1 MRVSLIFLTLATF
14 GFSANPKTIHFKSQD
29 SLSITADYYLQTENA
44 ALIILFHQ
52 AGWSRGEYL
61 EIAPKLNK
69 MGFNC
74 LAVDLRSGNEVN
86 GIKNETKALAEKAGK
101 KTNYLDAFQ
110 DMQAALDYAYSN
122 LKAKKIIVWGSSYSS
137 ALTFVLAANNPDKI
151 SAMLAFA
158 PGEYFKR
165 FGKAAD
171 YIATHAA
178 KISRP
183 AFITSAKEE
192 HENWKAIYEALPS
205 KNKQYFLPKT
215 EGQHG
220 SRALWE
226 KFPEHKDYW
235 TAVTKFLESIKKES

>member
-1 MRVSLIFLTLATF
+1 MRVLFLLISFISF
-14 GFSANPKTIHFKSQD
+14 SFSANPETIQFKSQD
-29 SLSITADYYLQTENA
+29 GLLITADYYIQSEKA
-44 ALIILFHQ
+44 PLIILFHQ

-74 LAVDLRSGNEVN
+74 LAVDQRSGNEVN
-86 GIKNETKALAEKAGK
+86 DVSNETNKRAEKEGK
-101 KTNYLDAFQ
+101 KTEYLNAFQ
-110 DMQAALDYAYSN
+110 DMQASVDYAKSN
-122 LKAKKIIVWGSSYSS
+122 LKAKKIIVWGSSYSA
-137 ALTFVLAANNPDKI
+137 ALTFVITANNPDKI

-171 YIATHAA
+171 YIQSHAA
-178 KISRP
+178 KIAMP
-183 AFITSAKEE
+183 VFVTSAKDE
-192 HENWKAIYEALPS
+192 HENWKAIYEKLPS
-205 KNKQYFLPKT
+205 KNKSYFLPKT

-235 TAVTKFLESIKKES
+235 KAVTKFLEDLKKGN